1 MNKPKNKPFKIFY
14 SWQSD
19 LPDQVNAQ
27 LIRCVLG
34 EVASAITE
42 DDEITVKAVCD
53 EATRDT
59 PGSPKIVDTIFEK
72 ILQSDAFV
80 CDLSKVHETTAPD
93 GEVRKFCNPNVAIEL
108 GFAIREL
115 GWNRIILVFNE
126 GYGKLP
132 HDLPFDTHGNR
143 ATKYKCVAQF
153 NGKKLTAKAAA
164 DVTNAK
170 GHLKKQLISALKLI
184 VTSNP
189 KRPRELEAKSPEAT
203 QRERDIEQL
212 QRVFG
217 FIHLKML
224 DHFIDR
230 LGYCRITEHGL
241 SFCEGLE
248 RIVCSNTFHI
258 YDAKLL
264 KLVQEFFLKWQDCFR
279 YLSEMDANPSHTEY
293 FFHMPMDIAKS
304 QEQADHCKVTG
315 QSAAPLRKALDALLK
330 YVRESY
336 LEIDPNTCGYEA
348 MKHYLAAK
356 KE

>member
-1 MNKPKNKPFKIFY
+1 M
-14 SWQSD
+14 
-19 LPDQVNAQ
+19 
-27 LIRCVLG
+27 
-34 EVASAITE
+34 
-42 DDEITVKAVCD
+42 CD

-80 CDLSKVHETTAPD
+80 CDLSKIYEAIALD
-93 GEVRKFCNPNVAIEL
+93 GEARKFCNPNVAIEL

-126 GYGKLP
+126 AYGKLP

-143 ATKYKCVAQF
+143 ATKYRCEAAF
-153 NGKKLTAKAAA
+153 IGKKLSTKTTS
-164 DVTNAK
+164 DITNAK
-170 GHLKKQLISALKLI
+170 GRLKKQLVSALKLI

-189 KRPRELEAKSPEAT
+189 KRPRELEGKSPEVI
-203 QRERDIEQL
+203 QRERDVEQL
-212 QRVFG
+212 QRVFN

-230 LGYCRITEHGL
+230 LGYSRITEIGL

-248 RIVCSNTFHI
+248 RIMCSNTFHI

-264 KLVQEFFLKWQDCFR
+264 KLVREFFLKWQECFR
-279 YLSEMDANPSHTEY
+279 YLSEMDANPSHTEFY
-293 FFHMPMDIAKS
+293 FHMPMDIAKS
-304 QEQADHCKVTG
+304 KEQAEHCRNTG
-315 QSAAPLRKALDALLK
+315 RSATPLRVALDTLLK
-330 YVRESY
+330 YVRINY
-336 LEIDPNTCGYEA
+336 LEIDPNICGYEA
-348 MKHYLAAK
+348 MKHYSAAQ

>member
-1 MNKPKNKPFKIFY
+1 VSRPKKKPFKIFY

-27 LIRCVLG
+27 LIRSVLG
-34 EVASAITE
+34 EVASELTE
-42 DDEITVKAVCD
+42 DDDIEVKAICD
-53 EATRDT
+53 EATRDI

-115 GWNRIILVFNE
+115 GWNRIVLVFNE

-143 ATKYKCVAQF
+143 ATKYKCVAEF

-164 DVTNAK
+164 DVANAK
-170 GHLKKQLISALKLI
+170 GHLKKRLVPALRLI
-184 VTSNP
+184 VTENP
-189 KRPRELEAKSPEAT
+189 KRPCELEAKSPEAT
-203 QRERDIEQL
+203 RRERDVEQL

-230 LGYCRITEHGL
+230 LGYCRITEVGL

-248 RIVCSNTFHI
+248 LIVCSNTFHI

-264 KLVQEFFLKWQDCFR
+264 KLVEEFFLKWQGCFQ
-279 YLSEMDANPSHTEY
+279 YLSEMDANPSHTEFY
-293 FFHMPMDIAKS
+293 FHMPMDIAKS
-304 QEQADHCKVTG
+304 KEQADHCWDTG
-315 QSAAPLRKALDALLK
+315 RSAAPLRKALDELLK
-330 YVRESY
+330 YVRANY
-336 LEIDPNTCGYEA
+336 LEINPNTCGYEA
-348 MKHYLAAK
+348 MKYCSTTSK
-356 KE
+356 K